1 MIKLHYYPG
10 TAAMVPHMLLEELGV
25 PYERVLV
32 DRAVG
37 AHKRPDYLR
46 LNPNGLLPTLQDGA
60 LTLYETAAIVLH
72 LCDRHPAA
80 ALAPGPGTD
89 ERAHFYKWLV
99 WLTNTLQVT
108 LIIYFYPDRWVDEG
122 DDGAAAALRRKAES
136 KVTGMLEQLDA
147 HLASHG
153 GPWFLGPEFSALD
166 AYVFTM
172 CRWTRNFANERRAR
186 EYPHLGPYLNRML
199 ARPAVQRVLA
209 NEGLAQPFV

>member
-1 MIKLHYYPG
+1 SMIKLLYYPG
-10 TAAMVPHMLLEELGV
+10 TAAMVPHILLEELGV

-32 DRAVG
+32 DRAAG
-37 AHKRPDYLR
+37 AHKRADYLR
-46 LNPNGLLPTLQDGA
+46 LNPNGLLPTLQDGE

-80 ALAPGPGTD
+80 GLAPTLGTD

-122 DDGAAAALRRKAES
+122 DEAAAAALRRKAEG

-147 HLASHG
+147 HLAGHG
-153 GPWFLGPEFSALD
+153 GPWFMGGGFTALD
-166 AYVFTM
+166 
-172 CRWTRNFANERRAR
+172 
-186 EYPHLGPYLNRML
+186 P
-199 ARPAVQRVLA
+199 
-209 NEGLAQPFV
+209 

>member
-10 TAAMVPHMLLEELGV
+10 TAAMVPHILLEELGV

-46 LNPNGLLPTLQDGA
+46 LNPNGLLPTLQDGE

-80 ALAPGPGTD
+80 ALAPTLGTD
-89 ERAHFYKWLV
+89 ERAHFYKWLI

-122 DDGAAAALRRKAES
+122 DDSAAAALRRKAEG
-136 KVTGMLEQLDA
+136 KVTGMLQQLDA
-147 HLASHG
+147 HLATHA
-153 GPWFLGPEFSALD
+153 GPWFMGNEFTALD
-166 AYVFTM
+166 AYVFTLS
-172 CRWTRNFANERRAR
+172 RWTRNFGNERRAR
-186 EYPHLGPYLNRML
+186 DYPHLGPYLNRVL
-199 ARPAVQRVLA
+199 ARPAVQRVMA